1 MVAAAVVGSAVV
13 GVAGASMQA
22 GAASDAAD
30 AQAQAADRAT
40 AAQTQ
45 AADNSLAL
53 QKDQYDKNV
62 QMQEPY
68 RQTGLAA
75 QNRLMEYLG
84 ISPDVN
90 AKDVNGNPVVGLE
103 DRTGS
108 ADYGK
113 YGKEYSPADFAQGI
127 DPGYQFRLS
136 EGIKALNATAASRGG
151 LISGAALKAATN
163 YGQQAASQEYTNA
176 FNRYQTSRANI
187 LNPLQSLVGVGQT
200 GANQAQASSTNYANQ
215 GSQTYNNLGNQVGS
229 NELAKGNAYGAA
241 AMASGNAYGNAFG
254 NVGKAFNAG
263 IYGQGNNAFNFN
275 AGTAFNGTGTMSDLQ
290 NTNAF
295 SSGGYNPSLFS

>member
-1 MVAAAVVGSAVV
+1 MVISAVVASAVV
-13 GVAGASMQA
+13 GVAGAAMQSS
-22 GAASDAAD
+22 AASSAASK
-30 AQAQAADRAT
+30 QAAAADRAT
-40 AAQTQ
+40 AAQKQ
-45 AADNSLAL
+45 AADESLAL
-53 QKDQYDKNV
+53 QKEQYDKNV

-68 RQTGLAA
+68 RQTGLTA

-84 ISPDVN
+84 LTPDVN
-90 AKDVNGNPVVGLE
+90 AKDVNGNPVTGLV
-103 DRTGS
+103 DRSTS

-136 EGIKALNATAASRGG
+136 EGIKALNSTAAARGG

-163 YGQQAASQEYTNA
+163 YGQNAASQEYTNA

-200 GANQAQASSTNYANQ
+200 GANQAQAASTNYANQ
-215 GSQTYNNLGNQVGS
+215 GSNTYNNLGTNTANIAMS
-229 NELAKGNAYGAA
+229 NGNAQAA
-241 AMASGNAYGNAFG
+241 ATVAQGNAWGNAFG
-254 NVGKAFNAG
+254 NIGKAFNAG
-263 IYGQGNNAFNFN
+263 IYGQGNSAANFN